1 MPTLVEKIAAICK
14 SIDPVMRE
22 GTADAGFAYL
32 RVLDIANALREKL
45 FDAGILI
52 VPNDVQCFV
61 ERWES
66 EVTDRHWSSA
76 HVKTEFA
83 IGDGSSRELRLTCY
97 GYARDLDGHAV
108 SIAQTMALKS
118 LLKRLGLIFGEYDD
132 PEKQQNEGYSLSL
145 GEGEKEWGYDL
156 REWPISRGEVIAFNA
171 AALASGHTKKG
182 ITTYLD
188 ANFGADKPSDLRRK
202 QFPEAMAWA
211 GATGDKPNVTP

>member
-14 SIDPVMRE
+14 SIDPVLKE

-32 RVLDIANALREKL
+32 RILDLANALREKL

-52 VPNDVQCFV
+52 VPNDVECVV

-76 HVKTEFA
+76 RVKTEFTFSNA
-83 IGDGSSRELRLTCY
+83 ERNFSVCCY
-97 GYARDLDGHAV
+97 GYARDLDGHCV

-132 PEKQQNEGYSLSL
+132 PEKQQDDGYSLNL
-145 GEGEKEWGYDL
+145 EQGQKAWGDDI

-182 ITTYLD
+182 ISTYLD
-188 ANFGADKPSDLRRK
+188 AVFGHEKPSELRRREFK
-202 QFPEAMAWA
+202 EAMAWA
-211 GATGDKPNVTP
+211 GATGESPNVTP

>member
-14 SIDPVMRE
+14 SIDPVLKE

-32 RVLDIANALREKL
+32 RILDLANALREKL

-52 VPNDVQCFV
+52 VPNDVECVV

-76 HVKTEFA
+76 QITTGFL
-83 IGDGSSRELRLTCY
+83 ITDGSQEIKTIGH
-97 GYARDLDGHAV
+97 GYARDLDGHCV

-132 PEKQQNEGYSLSL
+132 PEKQQDEGYTLNL
-145 GEGEKEWGYDL
+145 AEGEKEWGYDL

-188 ANFGADKPSDLRRK
+188 ANFGAAKPSDLRRK
-202 QFPEAMAWA
+202 QFAEAMAWA
-211 GATGDKPNVTP
+211 GATGEKPDVTT